1 MGLQESVVSTFYGI
15 GAAVRRNAIGYGIC
29 AVCAVAVLILGTRAA
44 VLALEPPV
52 GPIYAP
58 LIVAGAFLL
67 VIVGT
72 MVWLQYAA
80 SRKPASPAPSLS
92 FLQGDGSQRQAQFA
106 QIAMIIEAVMI
117 GYQLSRRSRR

>member
-1 MGLQESVVSTFYGI
+1 MGLQDSVVSTFYGI

-44 VLALEPPV
+44 VLALEGMV
-52 GPIYAP
+52 GPVYAP
-58 LIVAGAFLL
+58 LIVAGAFVL

-72 MVWLQYAA
+72 MIWLQYAG
-80 SRKPASPAPSLS
+80 SRRPATPSPLP
-92 FLQGDGSQRQAQFA
+92 FLQTDGGQRQTQFA

-117 GYQLSRRSRR
+117 GYQLSRRGRR